1 MYFLADISLNLLN
14 YADKLSPIYDECGY
28 NQ

>member
-1 MYFLADISLNLLN
+1 MYFLADVSLNLLN
-14 YADKLSPIYDECGY
+14 YADKLSPISGECSY

>member
-1 MYFLADISLNLLN
+1 MYFLADVFLNLLN
-14 YADKLSPIYDECGY
+14 YADKLSPISGECSY